1 MTRIS
6 ELTERE
12 QEIIGLLSRAFEGA
26 MLDASVVD
34 VHKQDGR
41 TVSTLRFTLNDEA
54 STDLERGQIEQSGA
68 SAEDMTARL
77 AEDLRTQL

>member
-1 MTRIS
+1 
-6 ELTERE
+6 
-12 QEIIGLLSRAFEGA
+12 

-54 STDLERGQIEQSGA
+54 STDLERDQIEHSGE
-68 SAEDMTARL
+68 SAEDMAARL
-77 AEDLRTQL
+77 VDDLRTQL

>member
-1 MTRIS
+1 
-6 ELTERE
+6 
-12 QEIIGLLSRAFEGA
+12 

-54 STDLERGQIEQSGA
+54 STDLERDRIEQSGD
-68 SAEDMTARL
+68 SAEDMAAQL
-77 AEDLRTQL
+77 ADDLRAQL

>member
-26 MLDASVVD
+26 TLDARVVD
-34 VHKQDGR
+34 IHKQDGR
-41 TVSTLRFTLNDEA
+41 TVSTLRFTLDDEA
-54 STDLERGQIEQSGA
+54 STDLEREHIEQSSE
-68 SAEDMTARL
+68 SAEDMAAKL
-77 AEDLRTQL
+77 SDDLRAQL